1 MTSPLPPRDWTEIR
15 WPEIGSAEPAR
26 WIAVL
31 PLAATE
37 QHGPHLPFGT
47 DVMIAQ
53 AYLARVRELLP
64 DNIPATFLPL
74 QPVGISTEHID
85 YPGTLTLPTEVALE
99 AWMALGESVARAGVK
114 KLVMV
119 TSHGGNSAAMTL
131 AAQDLRAH
139 CGLLAVTTAWSRFGA
154 PEGLFPAEELRHGI
168 HGGAVET
175 SIMLAR
181 HPKLV
186 RAEHIA
192 DFSPSSMA
200 MEKEYRLLSTQRPAP
215 FAWQA
220 QDLHPSGA
228 AGDATLASAEKGERL
243 LDHGAR
249 AFCELLADVDKF
261 DVKRLADGPGH
272 DRYYSIT
279 YCNYYIK
286 SCRENSMRGVSNP
299 IEKASV
305 QLGMRTTTDP
315 AQRTGWSFSCRSRP
329 KLPPSRSPR
338 LP

>member
-1 MTSPLPPRDWTEIR
+1 MFRSMTLAVPPRDWTDIH
-15 WPEIGSAEPAR
+15 WPDIAEGGPAR

-37 QHGPHLPFGT
+37 QHGPHLPVGT

-64 DNIPATFLPL
+64 DSLPATFLPL
-74 QPVGISTEHID
+74 QPVGISTEHIS
-85 YPGTLTLPTEVALE
+85 YPGTLTLPTDVALK
-99 AWMALGESVARAGVK
+99 AWMALGMSVARAGIK

-131 AAQDLRAH
+131 VAQDLRAA
-139 CGLLAVTTAWSRFGA
+139 CGLLAVTTGWSRLSA
-154 PEGLFPAEELRHGI
+154 PEGLFSAEEAHHGI

-181 HPKLV
+181 YPHHV
-186 RAEHIA
+186 RNDKIA
-192 DFSPSSMA
+192 DFHPNSIA
-200 MEKEYRLLSTQRPAP
+200 MEKDYRWLAAHRPAP

-220 QDLHPSGA
+220 QDLHASGA
-228 AGDATLASAEKGERL
+228 AGDATQASAEKGQRL

-261 DVKRLADGPGH
+261 DPETFSNGPMG
-272 DRYYSIT
+272 
-279 YCNYYIK
+279 
-286 SCRENSMRGVSNP
+286 
-299 IEKASV
+299 
-305 QLGMRTTTDP
+305 
-315 AQRTGWSFSCRSRP
+315 
-329 KLPPSRSPR
+329 
-338 LP
+338 

>member
-1 MTSPLPPRDWTEIR
+1 MTTTVPPRDWTEIH
-15 WPEIGSAEPAR
+15 WPDISGADPAR

-37 QHGPHLPFGT
+37 QHGPHLPLGT

-53 AYLARVRELLP
+53 AYLARVHELMP
-64 DNIPATFLPL
+64 DTLPATFLPL

-85 YPGTLTLPTEVALE
+85 FPGTLTLPTETALNS
-99 AWMALGESVARAGVK
+99 WMALGISVARAGIK

-131 AAQDLRAH
+131 VAQDLRAEY
-139 CGLLAVTTAWSRFGA
+139 GLLAVTTGWSRFGA
-154 PEGLFPAEELRHGI
+154 PDGLFSAEELRHGI

-181 HPKLV
+181 YPQTV
-186 RAEHIA
+186 RRNEIA
-192 DFSPSSMA
+192 DFRPRSMA
-200 MEKEYRLLSTQRPAP
+200 MEQDYRRLAAHRPAP

-228 AGDATLASAEKGERL
+228 AGDATQASAEKGELL
-243 LDHGAR
+243 LDHGAA

-261 DVKRLADGPGH
+261 DPETLSG
-272 DRYYSIT
+272 
-279 YCNYYIK
+279 
-286 SCRENSMRGVSNP
+286 
-299 IEKASV
+299 
-305 QLGMRTTTDP
+305 
-315 AQRTGWSFSCRSRP
+315 RP
-329 KLPPSRSPR
+329 KG
-338 LP
+338 